1 MQNNFRI
8 SFIWVSVGCARS
20 QACITLCIVRFFT
33 CAHLTYLFM
42 PTKIQ
47 LIKTLRLIRPN
58 LISTTSFGMCVT
70 VNFKRNYFFCTINL
84 KMKKV
89 YIFGSSCH
97 NYYTGMNSQF
107 HRVVRNISQVEDKK
121 TRSLSAA
128 AVLTTEH
135 LSCL

>member
-1 MQNNFRI
+1 MAKEQQIKQWEKQIKYETQEMQNNFRI

-70 VNFKRNYFFCTINL
+70 VNFKRNYFFFVQSIWKWKKFTFLAAHAIIITPAWTLNFTGLSETFL
-84 KMKKV
+84 K
-89 YIFGSSCH
+89 
-97 NYYTGMNSQF
+97 
-107 HRVVRNISQVEDKK
+107 
-121 TRSLSAA
+121 
-128 AVLTTEH
+128 
-135 LSCL
+135 